1 MILSAAGA
9 DAMLTGNF
17 SALCN
22 DGYIRVYSGTVPTSA
37 TGALGGATLLS
48 GDGRFGATAFGAP
61 ATVGDARRITANTM
75 TGDTAADAGGI
86 PSFARIFQT
95 DGNTI
100 MAQCTVSAS
109 GGGGEL
115 TIDVSPVV
123 QNAPLNFT
131 GFYIELSTV

>member
-1 MILSAAGA
+1 MILSPTGA

-22 DGYIRVYSGTVPTSA
+22 TGYIRIYSGTVPTSA
-37 TGALGGATLLS
+37 TGALGGAVLL
-48 GDGRFGATAFGAP
+48 GEGRFGATAFGAP
-61 ATVGDARRITANTM
+61 ATSGNARRITANAM
-75 TGDTAADAGGI
+75 TGDTAADAGGV
-86 PSFARIFQT
+86 PAFARILQT
-95 DGNTI
+95 DGTTV

-123 QNAPLNFT
+123 QNAPLNFS
-131 GFYIELSTV
+131 GFYVELSIV